1 MSEITA
7 VHETHLNCPGA
18 GQLRLPVIL
27 LGEHKHFASVR
38 SDKEI
43 YEWPNHEP
51 WIAFSR
57 AVVDLLGSSYWLPD
71 VIHCQDSHAALVPV
85 YVKQMRSQQPDSSVS
100 STRTVLTIHN
110 LLNQG
115 VGPPG
120 IVAYA
125 GLPSELFDVDRF
137 EFYGSA
143 NSFKAGLLSADA
155 VSTVSSTYAEEIC
168 QSSES
173 GFGLEGVLQ
182 GLKDAGRLTG
192 IVNGIDE
199 DRWRME
205 GAKYDGADDIDAII
219 QAKNVVRKRLY
230 RQWAWKH
237 TKEPVIAFRSRWD
250 AQKGVA
256 LLTECIARI
265 LTRAKVVVGVWGTED
280 GSSELGSA
288 WRSLNQLAEDKSD
301 RLLINPEGI
310 SAISDTATHY
320 TMADFFLMPSK
331 YEPCGLVQMECQ
343 RYGTNPI
350 VRATGGLA
358 DTVSE
363 HRIPNFPSPNGFV
376 FGEMTSDAMIEAVER
391 AVEAFHD
398 STRSRHLIGNA
409 LLQRNGWYSR
419 VGHYEALLSGQQ
431 Q

>member
-1 MSEITA
+1 
-7 VHETHLNCPGA
+7 
-18 GQLRLPVIL
+18 LPAIL

-38 SDKEI
+38 SDQEI
-43 YEWPNHEP
+43 YRWPSHEP

-57 AVVDLLGSSYWLPD
+57 AVVDLLSSSYWQPD

-85 YVKQMRSQQPDSSVS
+85 YVEQMRSQQPDSPVS
-100 STRTVLTIHN
+100 LTRTVLTIHN

-120 IVAYA
+120 ILAYA
-125 GLPSELFDVDRF
+125 GLPPRLFNVDRF
-137 EFYGSA
+137 EFYGLA

-168 QSSES
+168 QSSEW
-173 GFGLEGVLQ
+173 GLGLEGVLQ
-182 GLKDAGRLTG
+182 GLKDAGRLIG

-199 DRWRME
+199 DRWCMK
-205 GAKYDGADDIDAII
+205 GAKYDGSDDIDAII
-219 QAKNVVRKRLY
+219 RAKNALRKTLY

-250 AQKGVA
+250 SQKGVA
-256 LLTECIARI
+256 LLTECIVRI
-265 LTRAKVVVGVWGTED
+265 LTRAKVVVSVWGTE
-280 GSSELGSA
+280 GGHSELRTA
-288 WRSLNQLAEDKSD
+288 WRRLNHLAEEKSD
-301 RLLINPEGI
+301 CLLVNPEGI
-310 SAISDTATHY
+310 GTIADTAAHY
-320 TMADFFLMPSK
+320 AIADFFLMPSK

-343 RYGTNPI
+343 RYGTVPI

-363 HRIPNFPSPNGFV
+363 KRTSSFPSPNGFV
-376 FGEMTSDAMIEAVER
+376 FEEMTSGAMIQAVER
-391 AVEAFHD
+391 AVDAFHD
-398 STRSRHLIGNA
+398 SARRRELIGNA
-409 LLQRNGWYSR
+409 LLQRNGWDSR
-419 VGHYEALLSGQQ
+419 VGQYEALLSEQQ